1 MRQKIFNFD
10 FKDPNDVKNFYIN
23 DTNIDAFNGINNKNS
38 NSIFLVGPQ
47 KCGKSFLSN
56 IWIKKNNAIIYKNNF
71 DELINQTSNIF
82 IDNINEK
89 KNEEELFHILNHC
102 KLFNLKILI
111 TSSLNINEIPFTL
124 NDLISRLKIFTVL
137 KINKP
142 DDDMLINLLT
152 KQFMEKQFIIN
163 SHDIFHFILKNA
175 NRSYKDVYDIVNKL
189 DSLSIEKKRQLT
201 IPLIKEII

>member
-71 DELINQTSNIF
+71 DELINQTSNIL
-82 IDNINEK
+82 IDNINEN